1 MAVVGSLNI
10 AILVFVFNISR
21 ELGSL
26 GVRVDHLEK
35 GVTDKLGTRMDQFE
49 EEVVKRVAHLEKR
62 MTRRSGEIDVLVKET
77 RKLKDLVAKALD
89 IPPDMIK

>member
-1 MAVVGSLNI
+1 MSGELIGALAGVAVVGSLNI

-21 ELGSL
+21 QLGSL

-49 EEVVKRVAHLEKR
+49 EEVMKRALH
-62 MTRRSGEIDVLVKET
+62 T
-77 RKLKDLVAKALD
+77 LKSA
-89 IPPDMIK
+89 